1 MRESRS
7 RRPGKSAVAALAVAA
22 LIGTVAGGAYAA
34 STRSGARDVV
44 VKTADNAELG
54 KTILVTRR
62 GLTIYRLSVER
73 HGKFACTSTA
83 CLAAWHPLVVPH
95 GATPAGA
102 KSLAT
107 AKRPDGRLQVT
118 YRGGP
123 LYTFANDRRPGDVK
137 GNGLKDVGVWRAVV
151 TGAGTA
157 AGAGAG
163 GTGGGGGGGYG
174 GGGYG

>member
-102 KSLAT
+102 KCSPRRSGRTDGSRSPTVEDRSTRSRTT
-107 AKRPDGRLQVT
+107 AGRVT
-118 YRGGP
+118 SR
-123 LYTFANDRRPGDVK
+123 
-137 GNGLKDVGVWRAVV
+137 
-151 TGAGTA
+151 GTA
-157 AGAGAG
+157 
-163 GTGGGGGGGYG
+163 
-174 GGGYG
+174 